1 MSEATSQREMMRLV
15 AQLYYVRELG
25 QPEIAALTG
34 FSISKVSRLLASAG
48 PPASSASPS
57 KARRRRRRRSPAP
70 SPRRSAVE
78 VWVTPG
84 HETAP
89 ALAARLCGVAAAPR
103 LADELPGEGAI
114 GLTGGYTV
122 ESLVAALPAGNAPR
136 VAVVVPLVGGWD
148 SSNPHLNSNEIA
160 RHMAERIGAGVRLL
174 HAPGLLDNEATTAAL
189 LSDSA
194 VTATTRFWGE
204 LRLALVGMSGAPR
217 FAPGYG
223 TVMDRLDDDG
233 RARLAGKGAV
243 GDVAGHL
250 VRLDGSFVQ
259 DEWERRTISIPIE
272 TLRAVPRVVGIAAGA
287 NKVETIVA
295 GARTGLLHLLIT
307 DEPTAAIAA
316 CCSRSRVCSG
326 GTALGGLEGAAQG
339 GRRGFGPRTSVGW
352 CPGPRPAAGTRPR
365 PRPSVGSCPGPRPAP
380 GTRPHPRPTAGWCE
394 VPPQAILRRQP

>member
-1 MSEATSQREMMRLV
+1 MTNEGGSARSVEPTMASVAETTEATSLREMMRLV

-34 FSISKVSRLLASAG
+34 FSISKVSRLLSAARAAG
-48 PPASSASPS
+48 VVRIAVEGVPTAPTPIARALSA
-57 KARRRRRRRSPAP
+57 ALH
-70 SPRRSAVE
+70 VE

-89 ALAARLCGVAAAPR
+89 ALAARLCGVAAASR
-103 LADELPGEGAI
+103 LLDELPQDGAI

-122 ESLVAALPAGNAPR
+122 ESLVNALPAGSLPAGSLPARALPAGSTPPGSHPR
-136 VAVVVPLVGGWD
+136 VVVVPLVGGWD

-174 HAPGLLDNEATTAAL
+174 HAPGLLDSEATTAAL

-194 VTATTRFWGE
+194 VTATTRYWGE
-204 LRLALVGMSGAPR
+204 LKLALVGMSGAPR
-217 FAPGYG
+217 YAPGYG
-223 TVMDRLDDDG
+223 TVMDRLDEAG
-233 RARLAGKGAV
+233 RTRLADKGAV

-272 TLRAVPRVVGIAAGA
+272 TLRRVPRVIAIAAGS

-307 DEPTAAIAA
+307 DEPTAAAA
-316 CCSRSRVCSG
+316 LELLRAG
-326 GTALGGLEGAAQG
+326 G
-339 GRRGFGPRTSVGW
+339 
-352 CPGPRPAAGTRPR
+352 
-365 PRPSVGSCPGPRPAP
+365 
-380 GTRPHPRPTAGWCE
+380 
-394 VPPQAILRRQP
+394 

>member
-1 MSEATSQREMMRLV
+1 VALWSPVRAIVSRKGLVLAHQGGPEDFDPGAADGSAAAAGSAATATDAAEATSTREMMRLV

-25 QPEIAALTG
+25 QPEIAGLTG
-34 FSISKVSRLLASAG
+34 FSISKVSRLLASAR
-48 PPASSASPS
+48 SSGVVRISVEG
-57 KARRRRRRRSPAP
+57 AP
-70 SPRRSAVE
+70 SAPTPLARALSDALGVE
-78 VWVTPG
+78 AWVTPG

-89 ALAARLCGVAAAPR
+89 ALAARLCGVAAASR
-103 LADELPGEGAI
+103 LSDELPGDGAI

-122 ESLVAALPAGNAPR
+122 ESLVAALPSRSCPG
-136 VAVVVPLVGGWD
+136 AVVVPLVGGWD
-148 SSNPHLNSNEIA
+148 SSNPHLNSNDIA

-189 LSDSA
+189 LADSA

-223 TVMDRLDDDG
+223 TVMDRLDDAG
-233 RARLAGKGAV
+233 RARLSGKGAV

-259 DEWERRTISIPIE
+259 DEWERRTISIPID

-295 GARTGLLHLLIT
+295 GARSGLLHVLIT
-307 DEPTAAIAA
+307 DEPTAAAALELIAA
-316 CCSRSRVCSG
+316 
-326 GTALGGLEGAAQG
+326 
-339 GRRGFGPRTSVGW
+339 GR
-352 CPGPRPAAGTRPR
+352 
-365 PRPSVGSCPGPRPAP
+365 
-380 GTRPHPRPTAGWCE
+380 
-394 VPPQAILRRQP
+394 

>member
-1 MSEATSQREMMRLV
+1 MESETVEVRRSSAPDAVDLPAGAGASASGPALEATEATSQREMMRLV

-25 QPEIAALTG
+25 QPEIATLTG
-34 FSISKVSRLLASAG
+34 FSISKVSRLLAAARAAG
-48 PPASSASPS
+48 VVRISVEGAPAEPTAL
-57 KARRRRRRRSPAP
+57 ARALSDALGLE
-70 SPRRSAVE
+70 A
-78 VWVTPG
+78 WVTPG
-84 HETAP
+84 HETSP

-103 LADELPGEGAI
+103 LAAELPDQGAI
-114 GLTGGYTV
+114 GITGGYTV
-122 ESLVAALPAGNAPR
+122 ESLVNALPAGSHPA
-136 VAVVVPLVGGWD
+136 AVVVPLVGGWD

-160 RHMAERIGAGVRLL
+160 RHMAERIGAPARLL

-223 TVMDRLDDDG
+223 TVMDRLDDAG
-233 RARLAGKGAV
+233 RARLASKGAV

-272 TLRAVPRVVGIAAGA
+272 TLRVVPRVVGIAAGS

-307 DEPTAAIAA
+307 DEPTAAAA
-316 CCSRSRVCSG
+316 LELMRS
-326 GTALGGLEGAAQG
+326 
-339 GRRGFGPRTSVGW
+339 GR
-352 CPGPRPAAGTRPR
+352 
-365 PRPSVGSCPGPRPAP
+365 
-380 GTRPHPRPTAGWCE
+380 
-394 VPPQAILRRQP
+394 

>member
-1 MSEATSQREMMRLV
+1 MAIGSSSNSGVGSPGAAGTDAGAAAGTSASPREMLRLV
-15 AQLYYVRELG
+15 AELYYVRDMG

-34 FSISKVSRLLASAG
+34 FSISKVSRLL
-48 PPASSASPS
+48 SSARANGIVRISVEGAP
-57 KARRRRRRRSPAP
+57 AEPAP
-70 SPRRSAVE
+70 LARALSAALGVE

-103 LADELPGEGAI
+103 LAEELPTDGAI
-114 GLTGGYTV
+114 GLTGGFTV
-122 ESLVAALPAGNAPR
+122 EALVGALPESSRPH
-136 VAVVVPLVGGWD
+136 VVVVPLVGGWD
-148 SSNPHLNSNEIA
+148 SSNPHLNSNDIA

-174 HAPGLLDNEATTAAL
+174 HAPGLLDNEATTQAL
-189 LSDSA
+189 LADSA

-204 LRLALVGMSGAPR
+204 LQLALVGMSGAPR

-223 TVMDRLDDDG
+223 TVMDRLDEVG
-233 RARLAGKGAV
+233 RNRLAALGAV

-272 TLRAVPRVVGIAAGA
+272 TLRAVPRVVGIAAGV

-307 DEPTAAIAA
+307 DEPTAAAA
-316 CCSRSRVCSG
+316 LDLIGSGQVAGRS
-326 GTALGGLEGAAQG
+326 
-339 GRRGFGPRTSVGW
+339 
-352 CPGPRPAAGTRPR
+352 
-365 PRPSVGSCPGPRPAP
+365 
-380 GTRPHPRPTAGWCE
+380 
-394 VPPQAILRRQP
+394 

>member
-1 MSEATSQREMMRLV
+1 VQAIVSRKEPFVADNVPGDGTTETGSTDVAEATSQREMMRLV

-34 FSISKVSRLLASAG
+34 FSISKVSRLLSSARSAG
-48 PPASSASPS
+48 VVRISVEGASSVPPPL
-57 KARRRRRRRSPAP
+57 ARSLSDALT
-70 SPRRSAVE
+70 VE

-84 HETAP
+84 HETSP

-103 LADELPGEGAI
+103 LAGELPSEGAI

-122 ESLVAALPAGNAPR
+122 ESLVAALPASNRPQ
-136 VAVVVPLVGGWD
+136 AVVVPLVGGWD

-194 VTATTRFWGE
+194 VTATTRLWKE

-223 TVMDRLDDDG
+223 TVMDRLDDEG
-233 RARLAGKGAV
+233 RARLTGKGAV

-250 VRLDGSFVQ
+250 VRLDGSFVR

-307 DEPTAAIAA
+307 DEPTAQAA
-316 CCSRSRVCSG
+316 
-326 GTALGGLEGAAQG
+326 LEL
-339 GRRGFGPRTSVGW
+339 
-352 CPGPRPAAGTRPR
+352 
-365 PRPSVGSCPGPRPAP
+365 VGSGR
-380 GTRPHPRPTAGWCE
+380 
-394 VPPQAILRRQP
+394 

>member
-1 MSEATSQREMMRLV
+1 MVVEGEPDITSNGSTEAADTVGAANPTQAAMPSEAAGSPEFAGSDTLEASSQREMMRLV

-25 QPEIAALTG
+25 QPDIANLTG
-34 FSISKVSRLLASAG
+34 FSISKVSRLLAAARAAG
-48 PPASSASPS
+48 VVRISVEG
-57 KARRRRRRRSPAP
+57 AP
-70 SPRRSAVE
+70 SVPTPLARKLSEALGLE

-103 LADELPGEGAI
+103 LADELPAEGVI

-122 ESLVAALPAGNAPR
+122 ESLVAALPSASRPM
-136 VAVVVPLVGGWD
+136 AVVVPLVGGWD

-174 HAPGLLDNEATTAAL
+174 HAPGLLDSEATTLAL

-194 VTATTRFWGE
+194 VTATTRFWDE

-217 FAPGYG
+217 FSPGYG
-223 TVMDRLDDDG
+223 TVMDRLDEDG
-233 RARLAGKGAV
+233 RARLAEKGAV

-272 TLRAVPRVVGIAAGA
+272 TLRRVPRVVGIAAGT
-287 NKVETIVA
+287 NKIETIVA
-295 GARTGLLHLLIT
+295 GARTGLLNLLIT
-307 DEPTAAIAA
+307 DEPTAAAA
-316 CCSRSRVCSG
+316 LELMASG
-326 GTALGGLEGAAQG
+326 
-339 GRRGFGPRTSVGW
+339 R
-352 CPGPRPAAGTRPR
+352 
-365 PRPSVGSCPGPRPAP
+365 
-380 GTRPHPRPTAGWCE
+380 
-394 VPPQAILRRQP
+394 

>member
-1 MSEATSQREMMRLV
+1 MASGVTSDGTGGAKNDSAGEAARAGTVGPANAARPAVADIIGVADTTGFAETAGATDTTSQREMMRLV

-34 FSISKVSRLLASAG
+34 FSISKVSRLLASARAAG
-48 PPASSASPS
+48 VVRISVEGEPTAPTPL
-57 KARRRRRRRSPAP
+57 ARSLSESLGLEA
-70 SPRRSAVE
+70 
-78 VWVTPG
+78 WVTPG
-84 HETAP
+84 HETTP
-89 ALAARLCGVAAAPR
+89 ALAARLCGVASASR
-103 LADELPGEGAI
+103 LAGELPVEGAI

-122 ESLVAALPAGNAPR
+122 ESLVAALPAISRPG
-136 VAVVVPLVGGWD
+136 AVVVPLVGGWD

-160 RHMAERIGAGVRLL
+160 RHMAERIGAGLRLL

-223 TVMDRLDDDG
+223 TVMDRLDEEG
-233 RARLAGKGAV
+233 RARLTDKGAV

-272 TLRAVPRVVGIAAGA
+272 MLRSVPRVVGIAAGV

-295 GARTGLLHLLIT
+295 GARTGLLHVLIT
-307 DEPTAAIAA
+307 DEPTATAA
-316 CCSRSRVCSG
+316 
-326 GTALGGLEGAAQG
+326 LEL
-339 GRRGFGPRTSVGW
+339 V
-352 CPGPRPAAGTRPR
+352 AAGR
-365 PRPSVGSCPGPRPAP
+365 
-380 GTRPHPRPTAGWCE
+380 
-394 VPPQAILRRQP
+394 